1 MRYFHETEEILKS
14 GAVSV
19 SKEMKEARSL
29 IEQTEAT
36 LDQHGFL
43 DFLDKKLLEHNEN
56 LIRER
61 QRQLLQDKLQELLNE
76 KAVCEMMLTSISEI
90 PNHK

>member
-1 MRYFHETEEILKS
+1 MRYLHETEEILKS

-36 LDQHGFL
+36 LD
-43 DFLDKKLLEHNEN
+43 
-56 LIRER
+56 
-61 QRQLLQDKLQELLNE
+61 
-76 KAVCEMMLTSISEI
+76 
-90 PNHK
+90 